1 MTIFGSDPGSTALVK
16 AETMVAKRINARA
29 FDSKGLPA
37 EFEAKAIVVKVRK
50 EIHFIGSWKP
60 LDLSAHRNPS
70 VLEFL

>member
-1 MTIFGSDPGSTALVK
+1 MATRALP
-16 AETMVAKRINARA
+16 
-29 FDSKGLPA
+29 S